1 MVAPEFVFYQS
12 VQFSVRKCSGAA
24 LTELNIWWKIQL
36 SVFPECFHIFC
47 TLIYIGSAFQ
57 KNWLISV
64 CSEHITTEQSGR
76 TCSDNDRP
84 VCQFLCP
91 FYFEMVAVRL
101 NLELYLIIFDRF
113 LNFCFI
119 SYLDIYRIDIV
130 KNRLFSGIDRL
141 FADLK
146 TLKFLF
152 FYAKWF

>member
-1 MVAPEFVFYQS
+1 
-12 VQFSVRKCSGAA
+12 
-24 LTELNIWWKIQL
+24 
-36 SVFPECFHIFC
+36 
-47 TLIYIGSAFQ
+47 
-57 KNWLISV
+57 
-64 CSEHITTEQSGR
+64 
-76 TCSDNDRP
+76 
-84 VCQFLCP
+84 
-91 FYFEMVAVRL
+91 MVAVRL

-152 FYAKWF
+152 FYAKCF